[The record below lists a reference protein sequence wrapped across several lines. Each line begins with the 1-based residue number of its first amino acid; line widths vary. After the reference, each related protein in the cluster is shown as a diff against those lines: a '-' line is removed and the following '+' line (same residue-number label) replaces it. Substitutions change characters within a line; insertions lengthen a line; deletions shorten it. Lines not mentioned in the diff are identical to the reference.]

1 MSVSGKV
8 GAFVHVRDDGA
19 ETRPGRKK
27 KMTDWGQI
35 VLWKYD
41 QTQLGKRREVWGEG
55 KGIEE

>member
-35 VLWKYD
+35 VLWK
-41 QTQLGKRREVWGEG
+41 
-55 KGIEE
+55 